1 MRIITLQEDRMGLR
15 LQEQSEEDTLVYQTG
30 HRDDRI
36 SAECVI
42 QKVKLRNGQR
52 AACNHGVMDARG
64 RLLSTKEA

>member
-1 MRIITLQEDRMGLR
+1 MGLR

-30 HRDDRI
+30 HRDKRI

-52 AACNHGVMDARG
+52 ATMELWMHAGGC
-64 RLLSTKEA
+64 

>member
-1 MRIITLQEDRMGLR
+1 MGLR

-30 HRDDRI
+30 HRDDTI

-42 QKVKLRNGQR
+42 QKVKLRNGQ
-52 AACNHGVMDARG
+52 HGVMDACG

>member
-1 MRIITLQEDRMGLR
+1 MQEDRMGLR

-30 HRDDRI
+30 HRDKRI

-52 AACNHGVMDARG
+52 AACNHGVMDACG
-64 RLLSTKEA
+64 RLLSTKDA

>member
-30 HRDDRI
+30 HRDDTI

-42 QKVKLRNGQR
+42 QKVKLRNGQ
-52 AACNHGVMDARG
+52 HGVIDACG